1 MIKSFKHKGLKVFWE
16 ANNAAKIQPNHK
28 RRLNLQL
35 TALDSAAD
43 ITDMDIPGYG
53 LHQLQGVVDIWSI
66 TVNKNWR
73 VTFKFVDGHA
83 YIINYEDY
91 H

>member
-16 ANNAAKIQPNHK
+16 TNNAAKVQANHK
-28 RRLNLQL
+28 KRLNLQL
-35 TALDSAAD
+35 TALDSAVD
-43 ITDMDIPGYG
+43 ITDMDLPGYD
-53 LHQLQGVVDIWSI
+53 LHQLKGVVDIWSI

-73 VTFKFVDGHA
+73 VTFKFADGHA
-83 YIINYEDY
+83 YIINYEDC

>member
-1 MIKSFKHKGLKVFWE
+1 MIRSFKHKGLKACWE
-16 ANNAAKIQPNHK
+16 SDNPAKIQANHK
-28 RRLNLQL
+28 KRLDLQL
-35 TALDSAAD
+35 TALDSSVV
-43 ITDMDIPGYG
+43 ITDMDLPGYG
-53 LHQLQGVVDIWSI
+53 LHQLKGKDDIWSI

-73 VTFKFVDGHA
+73 LTFRFVDGHT